1 MEMPGALPVLTD
13 PIPSGLPSE
22 LLTRR
27 TDVQEAW
34 LNLLAADADLAAAH
48 KARFPSLSL
57 VGSAGVASVEFADL
71 LDTDLSVWSIAGGV
85 TQPLFN
91 AGRLEAAGGTA
102 VSRPGIPGL
111 RRRREFDLSFSFLNR
126 AL

>member
-1 MEMPGALPVLTD
+1 MPGELPVMTD

-57 VGSAGVASVEFADL
+57 VGSAGVASAEFSDL
-71 LDTDLSVWSIAGGV
+71 LDTDLSVWSITGGL
-85 TQPLFN
+85 TQPLFQCRPARGDRRTGGR
-91 AGRLEAAGGTA
+91 AGTSGGTA
-102 VSRPGIPGL
+102 IPRAGVPGL
-111 RRRREFDLSFSFLNR
+111 C
-126 AL
+126 